1 MEDILNRTY
10 KENVEK
16 KYKILYV
23 DDEEVNLRVFNRNF
37 SKYYDIYTAIDA
49 FEAKDILAK
58 TKIDLIMTDQMMPRM
73 NGSELLLEIVPKYPS
88 IIRMIM
94 TGFSDEEDISEVIE
108 KIGLDS
114 FLKKPWD
121 PYKLKVIFDDALQER
136 ENKIKEKT
144 EEIISDR
151 PSYSVAE
158 DSLDLLEST
167 MSLVEETQETK
178 QLKKDLTSLVSET
191 KNKKADF
198 MDSGL
203 NYLVNLRDAML
214 PIQQELKLYAEDAFI
229 VYDKSTLNQ
238 NGYWFGECGNKI
250 IVISYHTNSHAR
262 ESLTLNS
269 FVSTTLTEIVYKEK
283 CIEPQLILKLLAKR
297 IKVRFLDSGSSASC
311 PVEIGVLAVDQDLE
325 EVKFSGAYHN
335 LYSLDNRGGFVEHI
349 GNAEALV
356 PGDNLKI
363 NSMKLSLAGIKAFYL
378 VPFSVLE
385 ETNEN
390 RNNSDTLKSLL
401 DEIQRMPFGMQSK
414 MFREYS
420 YKSVIGLKF

>member
-1 MEDILNRTY
+1 VEDILNRTY
-10 KENVEK
+10 KEDVEK

-37 SKYYDIYTAIDA
+37 SKYYDVYTAIDA
-49 FEAKDILAK
+49 FEAKGILAE

-73 NGSELLLEIVPKYPS
+73 NGSDLLLEIVPKYPS

-144 EEIISDR
+144 EEIIKDK

-191 KNKKADF
+191 KNKKSDF

-203 NYLVNLRDAML
+203 NYLVNLRDAIL
-214 PIQQELKLYAEDAFI
+214 PIQQELKLYTEDSFI
-229 VYDKSTLNQ
+229 VYDKKTLNQ
-238 NGYWFGECGNKI
+238 NGYWFGECVNKL
-250 IVISYHTNSHAR
+250 IVISYYTNSHVR

-269 FVSTTLTEIVYKEK
+269 FISTTLTEIVYRDK
-283 CIEPQLILKLLAKR
+283 CTEPQLILKLLSNR
-297 IKVRFLDSGSSASC
+297 IKVRFLNDRNNASC
-311 PVEIGVLAVDQDLE
+311 PLEIGVLAVDQE
-325 EVKFSGAYHN
+325 QNEVKYSGAYHN
-335 LYSLDNRGGFVEHI
+335 LYCLDRKSNFKELSCGMDM
-349 GNAEALV
+349 LV
-356 PGDNLKI
+356 PGGAQKI
-363 NSMKLSLAGIKAFYL
+363 SAIKVDLSSVRAFYL
-378 VPFSVLE
+378 VPFNVLE
-385 ETNEN
+385 ETNDN
-390 RNNSDTLKSLL
+390 LNNADALRSLL
-401 DEIQRMPFGMQSK
+401 DEVKKMPFGMQQK
-414 MFREYS
+414 MFKKYS